1 LPRRASSGWPD
12 FFTAGVCFLPT
23 IVRLAVR
30 LCWFKRFFPFAV
42 LLVTTL
48 STAHGYMQIPPV
60 AIHTYAI
67 AIVSGR
73 VSGAP
78 GSIANAAAHPL
89 RQDD

>member
-1 LPRRASSGWPD
+1 M
-12 FFTAGVCFLPT
+12 
-23 IVRLAVR
+23 
-30 LCWFKRFFPFAV
+30 
-42 LLVTTL
+42 TTL

-73 VSGAP
+73 NSGAP

-89 RQDD
+89 RQDN

>member
-1 LPRRASSGWPD
+1 MFSSYHRATGG
-12 FFTAGVCFLPT
+12 AALLVQ
-23 IVRLAVR
+23 A
-30 LCWFKRFFPFAV
+30 FFPFAV